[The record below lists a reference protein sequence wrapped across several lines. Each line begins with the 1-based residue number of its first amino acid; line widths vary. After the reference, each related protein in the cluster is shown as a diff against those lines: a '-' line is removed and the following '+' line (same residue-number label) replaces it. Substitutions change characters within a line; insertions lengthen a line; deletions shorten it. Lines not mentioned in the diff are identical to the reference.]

1 MGIDQHGGA
10 VGRMLQCVG
19 DDVGEQLA
27 QAVLIA
33 FHRDVGRHGDA
44 DVVGVAAIGDFQ
56 RLDGLVKKVGE
67 VELFDIQTRR
77 TGLHTAQIQQ
87 EGDEVGETLRL
98 GEDALQIGGSGLGD
112 AVGHV
117 LDHRLQSGNGR
128 AQLMA
133 HIGDHVA
140 AHFIG
145 MLEFAGHLVERASQL
160 ADLVM
165 TILID
170 IHADRVI
177 AIRHGFGHIAHLA

>member
-1 MGIDQHGGA
+1 M
-10 VGRMLQCVG
+10 
-19 DDVGEQLA
+19 
-27 QAVLIA
+27 
-33 FHRDVGRHGDA
+33 
-44 DVVGVAAIGDFQ
+44 AAIGDFQ

-128 AQLMA
+128 TQLMA
-133 HIGDHVA
+133 YIGYHVA

-145 MLEFAGHLVERASQL
+145 MFEFAGHLVE
-160 ADLVM
+160 
-165 TILID
+165 
-170 IHADRVI
+170 
-177 AIRHGFGHIAHLA
+177 

>member
-1 MGIDQHGGA
+1 M
-10 VGRMLQCVG
+10 
-19 DDVGEQLA
+19 
-27 QAVLIA
+27 
-33 FHRDVGRHGDA
+33 
-44 DVVGVAAIGDFQ
+44 
-56 RLDGLVKKVGE
+56 
-67 VELFDIQTRR
+67 
-77 TGLHTAQIQQ
+77 
-87 EGDEVGETLRL
+87 

-117 LDHRLQSGNGR
+117 LDHRLQGGDRR
-128 AQLMA
+128 AQFMA
-133 HIGDHVA
+133 HIGDHIA

-145 MLEFAGHLVERASQL
+145 MFEFSGHLVERASQL

>member
-1 MGIDQHGGA
+1 M
-10 VGRMLQCVG
+10 
-19 DDVGEQLA
+19 
-27 QAVLIA
+27 
-33 FHRDVGRHGDA
+33 
-44 DVVGVAAIGDFQ
+44 
-56 RLDGLVKKVGE
+56 
-67 VELFDIQTRR
+67 
-77 TGLHTAQIQQ
+77 
-87 EGDEVGETLRL
+87 

-128 AQLMA
+128 TQLMA
-133 HIGDHVA
+133 HIGYHVA

-145 MLEFAGHLVERASQL
+145 MFEFAGHLVERASQL